1 MPTEGPVSF
10 ADDVQPILAGSCAL
24 SGCHGAN
31 ANPAEKPMVLS
42 VGQAYDN
49 IVGVASAELPAM
61 PRVSPSQPDNSYLI
75 HKIQGM
81 QLSVGGSGDRM
92 PLGQPALS
100 QPTIDLIR
108 RWDHGRCATKLSARG
123 EHGLEVHRGPGARY
137 TLVSGAGSSGE
148 VSKLRP
154 KNWNGVCGVCRRLH
168 APRCVS

>member
-1 MPTEGPVSF
+1 MAMSRNPTKRPRATLALALSALSWGCFSDRPTVPTEGPVSF

-81 QLSVGGSGDRM
+81 HLSVGGSGDRM

-108 RWDHGRCATKLSARG
+108 RWIT
-123 EHGLEVHRGPGARY
+123 EGA
-137 TLVSGAGSSGE
+137 
-148 VSKLRP
+148 LR
-154 KNWNGVCGVCRRLH
+154 N
-168 APRCVS
+168 